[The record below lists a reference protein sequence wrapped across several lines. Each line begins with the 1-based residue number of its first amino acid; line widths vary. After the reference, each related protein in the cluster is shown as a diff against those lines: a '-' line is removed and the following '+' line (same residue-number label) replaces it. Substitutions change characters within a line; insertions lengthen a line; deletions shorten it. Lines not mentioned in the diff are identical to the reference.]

1 MKNKVDIVRNVYL
14 FGVSLIGIIFLIVG
28 LIMITNLLISIYFPK
43 TGQYVDMLYQYKNLY
58 EAIVMAVVGI
68 LVFAFHW
75 YFIVKE
81 KRLGRLSQIQYESS
95 MNLFEAIFF
104 YLLSFVGI
112 MIFMASLIGMV
123 GGFYSIQYPPPQ
135 IVDKSGNIIKESTP
149 YVEKD
154 IAEILRTGISTL
166 IGLVTFVIGFARSQI
181 SMKKVENTEINT

>member
-28 LIMITNLLISIYFPK
+28 LIRITNSLTSIYFPK
-43 TGQYVDMLYQYKNLY
+43 AGQGVDMIYQYKNLY

-112 MIFMASLIGMV
+112 MIFMTSLISMV
-123 GGFYSIQYPPPQ
+123 GGFYSIQYPQAQ
-135 IVDKSGNIIKESTP
+135 IDKSGNIIKESAP

-154 IAEILRTGISTL
+154 IAEILRSGISTL
-166 IGLVTFVIGFARSQI
+166 IGLATFVIGFARSQF

>member
-1 MKNKVDIVRNVYL
+1 
-14 FGVSLIGIIFLIVG
+14 
-28 LIMITNLLISIYFPK
+28 
-43 TGQYVDMLYQYKNLY
+43 MLYQYKNLY
-58 EAIVMAVVGI
+58 EAILMAVVGI

-112 MIFMASLIGMV
+112 MIFMTSLISMV

-135 IVDKSGNIIKESTP
+135 IDKSGNIIKESTP

-154 IAEILRTGISTL
+154 IAQIVRSCISTL
-166 IGLVTFVIGFARSQI
+166 IGLVTFAIGFARSQI

>member
-28 LIMITNLLISIYFPK
+28 LIRITNSLTSIYFPK
-43 TGQYVDMLYQYKNLY
+43 VGQGVDMIYQYKNLY

-112 MIFMASLIGMV
+112 MIFMTSLISMV
-123 GGFYSIQYPPPQ
+123 GGFYSIQYPQAQ
-135 IVDKSGNIIKESTP
+135 IDKSGNIIKESAP

-154 IAEILRTGISTL
+154 IAEILRSGISTL
-166 IGLVTFVIGFARSQI
+166 IGLATFVIGFARSQF

>member
-28 LIMITNLLISIYFPK
+28 LIRITNSLTSIYFPK
-43 TGQYVDMLYQYKNLY
+43 VGQGVDMIYQYKNLY

-81 KRLGRLSQIQYESS
+81 KRLGRLSQIQNESS

-112 MIFMASLIGMV
+112 MIFMTSLISMV

-135 IVDKSGNIIKESTP
+135 IDKGGNIMKESAP

-154 IAEILRTGISTL
+154 IAQIVRSGISTL
-166 IGLVTFVIGFARSQI
+166 IGLATFVIGFARSQI
-181 SMKKVENTEINT
+181 SMKKGENTEINT